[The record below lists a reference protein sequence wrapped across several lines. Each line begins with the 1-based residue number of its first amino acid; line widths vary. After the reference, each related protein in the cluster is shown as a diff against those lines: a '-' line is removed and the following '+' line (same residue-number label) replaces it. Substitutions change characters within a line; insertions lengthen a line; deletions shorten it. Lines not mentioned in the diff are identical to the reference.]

1 MSDVEDASHCVF
13 ISNPYLLI
21 LNVQG
26 SQKAI
31 NKANISQI

>member
-1 MSDVEDASHCVF
+1 MLKTPVIVF
-13 ISNPYLLI
+13 ISNPNLLI
-21 LNVQG
+21 LHVQG

>member
-1 MSDVEDASHCVF
+1 MFKTPVIVFFF

-21 LNVQG
+21 LHIQG
-26 SQKAI
+26 GQKAI